1 MSCIEIPLI
10 INYNAT
16 HKRIV
21 LKGRFHLKIRYTH
34 DEKGRYREELKIY
47 DSEKD
52 LHIPYEKLEEE
63 ALRVLQILQE
73 EGFKSY
79 FVGGCV
85 RDLILGLTPKD
96 FDITTEAYPQQIK
109 MIFGRRAS
117 IIGKR
122 FRLVHVKITPKNYI
136 EVVTFR
142 TTREK
147 SLSNNSYGTID
158 EDVKRRDFAFNALF
172 YNPFANEVLDY
183 INGVDSI
190 KKKIIEPVI
199 PSSIIFKE
207 DPVRIIRL
215 IKYSVKTDFKIPL
228 KLKWQVFK
236 DKGNLRKIP
245 TARLM
250 DEFLKILHSGFSE
263 NTFKALHKYGVL
275 AIITPNL
282 NNYLNKNIYFEVFT
296 KELQKLDKKVNQNS
310 YSNPPMKEDFMR
322 PIRQLGKKI
331 FKLEYE
337 ERGKKLITLNDLLEE
352 IFFPIHFTGEWNLAL
367 KNLPPK
373 ISERIIKKISFHPVQ
388 KENIKPEI
396 EANKAK
402 KKKKRPFNKKKT
414 KKDLSL
420 EKD

>member
-1 MSCIEIPLI
+1 M
-10 INYNAT
+10 
-16 HKRIV
+16 
-21 LKGRFHLKIRYTH
+21 KIRYIH

-47 DSEKD
+47 DSNKD

-122 FRLVHVKITPKNYI
+122 FRLVHVKTAPKEYI

-158 EDVKRRDFAFNALF
+158 EDVKRRDFSFNALF
-172 YNPFANEVLDY
+172 YDPFANEILDY
-183 INGVDSI
+183 VNGIESI
-190 KKKIIEPVI
+190 KKKVIEPVI
-199 PSSIIFKE
+199 PTSIIFKE

-215 IKYSVKTDFKIPL
+215 IKYSVKTSFKIPL
-228 KLKWQVFK
+228 KLKWQVFR

-250 DEFLKILHSGFSE
+250 DEFLKILQSGFAE
-263 NTFKALHKYGVL
+263 ITFRALQKYGVL

-282 NNYLNKNIYFEVFT
+282 NSYLNKGTYYEIFI
-296 KELQKLDKKVNQNS
+296 KELQKLDNKVNQSSEN
-310 YSNPPMKEDFMR
+310 NPLMKEDFMR
-322 PIRQLGKKI
+322 PIRQLGKKV
-331 FKLEYE
+331 FRSEYE
-337 ERGKKLITLNDLLEE
+337 EKNKKYITLSEVLEE

-373 ISERIIKKISFHPVQ
+373 NSELIMKRVNYSPSPKDSLKK
-388 KENIKPEI
+388 EI
-396 EANKAK
+396 DNNKI
-402 KKKKRPFNKKKT
+402 KKKRKRNFTKKKP
-414 KKDLSL
+414 KKDSNPV
-420 EKD
+420 KD